1 MRIVFMG
8 TPEFAVNTLVEVSKF
23 HQVVGVFTNPDKPFG
38 RKQEIVFSFVKKK
51 ALELNLKVFQPVKFD
66 ENAVKILKELNPEA
80 VVVVAYGKI
89 LPKEVLEVPK
99 YGCFNVHASLL
110 PKYRGAAPIQA
121 SIINGEEKTGV
132 SIIQMTPGLDDGD
145 VLKVLETPIEINQT
159 HPQLSKKLSELGAK
173 AICEVLEDVLNGT
186 LKRTPQNEEEKSY
199 VFKIKKEMGKIDF
212 NKDAFF
218 VHKLICGLC
227 SWPVAYCFLKEKML
241 KVYKSILKEDL
252 KGEPGEIL
260 DEKNLIVACKK
271 GAVEFLE
278 VQLQGGK
285 KMKAKDFLN
294 GHKLKKGS
302 FLK

>member
-8 TPEFAVNTLVEVSKF
+8 TPEFAVNTLVEVSKK
-23 HQVVGVFTNPDKPFG
+23 HEVVGVFTNKDKPFG
-38 RKQEIVFSFVKKK
+38 RKQEIVPSFVKKK
-51 ALELNLKVFQPVKFD
+51 ALELNLKVFQPGKFNEDSVKT
-66 ENAVKILKELNPEA
+66 LKELNPEA

-121 SIINGEEKTGV
+121 SIINGDSETGV

-145 VLKVLETPIEINQT
+145 ILKVLKTPIEINQT

-173 AICEVLEDVLNGT
+173 AVCEVLDEVLKGE
-186 LKRTPQNEEEKSY
+186 LKRTPQNEEEKTY
-199 VFKIKKEMGKIDF
+199 VFKIKKEMGQIDF

-227 SWPVAYCFLKEKML
+227 SWPVAYCFFNGKML
-241 KVYKSILKEDL
+241 KIHKSFLKEDL
-252 KGEPGEIL
+252 NGKPGEIL
-260 DEKNLIVACKK
+260 DEKNFVVACKK
-271 GAVEFLE
+271 GAVRFLE

-285 KMKAKDFLN
+285 KMLAKDFLN
-294 GHKLKKGS
+294 GHKLEKGS
-302 FLK
+302 ILN